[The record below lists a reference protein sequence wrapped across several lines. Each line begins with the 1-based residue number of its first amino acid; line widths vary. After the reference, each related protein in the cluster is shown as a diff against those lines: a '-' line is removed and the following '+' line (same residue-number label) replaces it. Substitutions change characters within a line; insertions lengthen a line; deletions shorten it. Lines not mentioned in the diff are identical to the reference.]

1 MDPVQARSVTLP
13 FGLLKAQA
21 AGIWACAALALIATF
36 AGHFLPL
43 IGAPVIAIVLG
54 VAIRAYRPLP
64 AALAPGVTF
73 TGKKV
78 LQAAI
83 IVSGFGLSFLTVV
96 QTGIA
101 TLPVTLAT
109 IAVALILAPLLGRLL
124 QVRGVLQTLIG
135 VGTAI
140 CGASAIAAVASVL
153 EPDEEQMAL
162 AIATIFLYN
171 VAAVLIFP
179 PLGHLMSLGQMA
191 FGVWAGTAINDTS
204 SVVAAGYAYGA
215 DAGAHA
221 TIVKLTRATFILPI
235 VGAIA
240 VMHARATRAHGTSVP
255 WMSIVPWFIVWFLAA
270 ALINTTGAV
279 PATWHVGITAVAAFL
294 IAMALAAIGLQTNF
308 IRLIH
313 AGARP
318 LALGFCL
325 WIAVAVTSLIVQHAT
340 GT

>member
-1 MDPVQARSVTLP
+1 MEQVQKRAIGLP
-13 FGLLKAQA
+13 FGLSQTQA
-21 AGIWACAALALIATF
+21 AGVAVCAFVAFIATLG
-36 AGHFLPL
+36 GHLAPL

-64 AALAPGVTF
+64 AALAPGVAF

-83 IVSGFGLSFLTVV
+83 VVSGFSLSFLAVV
-96 QTGIA
+96 HTGVT

-124 QVRGVLQTLIG
+124 RVRGVLQTLIG

-140 CGASAIAAVASVL
+140 CGASAIAAVSSVL

-240 VMHARATRAHGTSVP
+240 VMHARAVHSHGTKVP
-255 WMSIVPWFIVWFLAA
+255 WMSIVPWFIVWFLGA
-270 ALINTTGAV
+270 ALINTTGVV
-279 PATWHVGITAVAAFL
+279 PVTWHDGITAVAAFL

-308 IRLIH
+308 VRLIH

-325 WIAVAVTSLIVQHAT
+325 WVAVAVTSLIVQHAT